1 MSIWIV
7 CTYLSFNIFENL
19 IKKDNIYLS
28 STIIF
33 AISTAYLISIRVTGV
48 LILIQYLISL
58 SIYIS
63 TSNINIQKFLI
74 KFYSRILIFV
84 ISFLF
89 FIYLFYPLYW
99 LDPLKFVSAI
109 KEMGRFYNDVCT
121 NTLGTCMY
129 AKDLTYIPI
138 WLSVKLPLIILIGIL
153 LLPFTE
159 KKYLLMKEK
168 KYSLEQF

>member
-74 KFYSRILIFV
+74 KFYSRILFFL

-99 LDPLKFVSAI
+99 LDPLKFVSEHYQWLVEETFHNYGSQYI
-109 KEMGRFYNDVCT
+109 QKQG
-121 NTLGTCMY
+121 
-129 AKDLTYIPI
+129 DL
-138 WLSVKLPLIILIGIL
+138 LSFNINSMLICN
-153 LLPFTE
+153 
-159 KKYLLMKEK
+159 
-168 KYSLEQF
+168 